1 MSKPEIS
8 VIVPVYNVEKFLPQ
22 CLDSILTQTYD
33 NFELICVD
41 DGSTD
46 NSGKILDDYADK
58 DKRIKV
64 FHQQNKGLVGARN
77 SGADAASGKYLYF
90 VDSDDATHPQL
101 LEICHTLLE
110 KEDADWVCFQ
120 MQCVSEN
127 EQPTIKKYDIKKID
141 YIITDNPLPY
151 CQAHQKYEI
160 GFTVTT
166 KLYRT
171 SFYLQHRF
179 DLKINF
185 EDYPQTLDF
194 IASHPK
200 TVCLSEA
207 LYFYTYNPA
216 SISRSNWTAQKI
228 KDYHTGLSYVYDIYQ
243 NNPQELSLLIKNV
256 FSRILKRQL
265 SIIRHSNK
273 QSQPPLLRAFT
284 EELVDLNT
292 KGCIRLSGSKFKNWL
307 KYKWLIIRS
316 KHKC

>member
-1 MSKPEIS
+1 MSPKIS
-8 VIVPVYNVEKFLPQ
+8 IIVPVYNVEAFLPQ
-22 CLDSILTQTYD
+22 CLNSILAQTFTD
-33 NFELICVD
+33 FELICVD
-41 DGSTD
+41 DGSPD
-46 NSGKILDDYADK
+46 NSGKILDDYAATDN
-58 DKRIKV
+58 RIKV
-64 FHQQNKGLVGARN
+64 IHQQNKGLVGARN
-77 SGADAASGKYLYF
+77 SGVDAANGKYIYF
-90 VDSDDATHPQL
+90 MDSDDAIHPQL
-101 LEICHTLLE
+101 LEICHTLAE
-110 KEDADWVCFQ
+110 RENADWVCFQ
-120 MQCVSEN
+120 LQYVLEN

-151 CQAHQKYEI
+151 CKAHQKYEI

-194 IASHPK
+194 CAAHPK

-228 KDYHTGLSYVYDIYQ
+228 KDYHTGLNYVYDIYK
-243 NNPQELSLLIKNV
+243 NNPQEFSLVIKNV
-256 FSRILKRQL
+256 FSRVLKRQL
-265 SIIRHSNK
+265 LIIHHSEK
-273 QSQPPLLRAFT
+273 QNQPLLLKAFT

-292 KGCIRLSGSKFKNWL
+292 KGCIKLSGSKFKNWL